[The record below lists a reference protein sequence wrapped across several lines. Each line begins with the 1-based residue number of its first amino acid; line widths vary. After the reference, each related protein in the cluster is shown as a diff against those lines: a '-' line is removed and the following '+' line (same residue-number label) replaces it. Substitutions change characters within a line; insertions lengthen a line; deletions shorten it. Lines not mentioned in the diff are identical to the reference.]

1 MTDDFVE
8 FLAEQGRSAVA
19 ALHQYRLSFSDKE
32 DQVHV
37 FFEGNEDLLFYMPHV
52 RQRCGRREIYT
63 YICGGKW
70 EIIEAREL
78 VSREAYETKTLFFID
93 RDFDDFFDKQPE
105 AHRGTYVTTD
115 YSIEN
120 ALVCKAA
127 LDIVLI
133 DLARMSRSDP
143 VYRAIVNRWAIEH
156 AEFATAIRPIMAW
169 TLAMRSVAKKPNLN
183 NVDLRR
189 VFQRRDRWRRARKGF
204 AEFVRA
210 ACREGEQV
218 PVQSVKHWLKR
229 LSPGRE
235 KQWIRGKYELWFFE
249 HFLLQSLSANG
260 SKPKRWTVPA
270 ALREHRLFEVLGARV
285 PPPASLPVFLDAH
298 SL

>member
-1 MTDDFVE
+1 
-8 FLAEQGRSAVA
+8 
-19 ALHQYRLSFSDKE
+19 
-32 DQVHV
+32 
-37 FFEGNEDLLFYMPHV
+37 
-52 RQRCGRREIYT
+52 
-63 YICGGKW
+63 
-70 EIIEAREL
+70 
-78 VSREAYETKTLFFID
+78 
-93 RDFDDFFDKQPE
+93 
-105 AHRGTYVTTD
+105 
-115 YSIEN
+115 
-120 ALVCKAA
+120 
-127 LDIVLI
+127 
-133 DLARMSRSDP
+133 MSRSDP

-235 KQWIRGKYELWFFE
+235 KQWIRGKYDFCFSNT
-249 HFLLQSLSANG
+249 FCFSLFQPRVRSRRG
-260 SKPKRWTVPA
+260 GPFR
-270 ALREHRLFEVLGARV
+270 LLFESTGCLRY
-285 PPPASLPVFLDAH
+285 
-298 SL
+298 